1 MVLGLRSKHR
11 KGISVQ
17 VDYLVHVK
25 EIKPWPPSQSL
36 RSVQS
41 VLLQWEN
48 GDQNS
53 GSLASGV
60 GNGSIEFKESF
71 MLHVTLCR
79 EKKAPDNFQKNCLE
93 FNLYESRKD
102 KAAKGQLLGT
112 KGQLLGTAIINLA
125 DYGIIKEILAI
136 SFPVN
141 CKKSSKNTA
150 QPILFVNIQPY
161 DKDSSNS
168 SPQGCL
174 SKEPS
179 LDKDGGE
186 SVSEFINEEYDGESE
201 IASFTDDD
209 VSSHSSRTISSSG
222 FETTKVPPPQN
233 EESGSESA
241 KDRKVSRSG
250 EPALPL
256 SVEPAKSVVN
266 SVAESF
272 KLPNETSHPPA
283 TVSSSDLGN
292 SVYNHAFLSKSP
304 EMVLVPVQKNSFT
317 SAVQSSSS
325 SLGYQDVNEKSNNGR
340 SFEQEDM
347 TQVLHEEV
355 VDDKGKIQET
365 AQQSMNAV
373 EKQKL
378 AAEVASSDRYI
389 QVCVNSDITNSRDS
403 QANAEDYGQASRWS
417 KNGQLDA
424 TTINDV
430 HVSLV
435 ESKEKK
441 EQRED
446 GQDEQILKEKR
457 HSSGNKPVDKF
468 SQDDSSKRG
477 SLRSDTLT
485 FSRRALGVQ
494 GTDRH
499 NNKLKH
505 VKSVQLPFGSAQAN
519 EFFGGNSQNIEK
531 AKEIDPMEDDYNNAT
546 GNAAAARKEP
556 RFGFG
561 DSSIE
566 WKSFGDNR
574 QNIEKAKEIDPMED
588 DCNKAKG
595 DAAAARKEPRIG
607 FGDSSIEWK
616 SRVELLEEELREA
629 AALEAALYSV
639 VAEHGSSTNKVHA
652 PARRLSRFYLHAC
665 KARSLAKRASAA
677 RAAVSGLVLVSK
689 ACGNDVPR
697 LTFWLSNSIMLRVIV
712 NQAVGEMLLSD
723 GTPIDS
729 NGGGTGSAGRSSLKQ
744 DESSFIGEEKNHSI
758 EEFDDWEDPQ
768 TFSIALEK
776 VEAWIFSRIVES
788 VWWQTLTPHM
798 QLTAAKT
805 SGRAMG
811 SNSRKTSGNRYV
823 LGDQEQGNFSIEL
836 WKKAFKDAC
845 ERLCPIRAGGHECG
859 CLPVLP
865 RLVMEQLVGRLDVA
879 MFNAIL
885 RESAEEM
892 PTDPVSDPISDSKVL
907 PIPTGKSSFGA
918 GAQLKNAVGNWSR
931 WLTDL
936 FGIEDSDSPGETN
949 NLDEDNGLEC
959 ETSFKAFRLLN
970 ALSDL
975 MMLPFEMLA
984 DRSTRK
990 EVCPTF
996 GAPLIKRVLNNFVP
1010 DEFCPD
1016 PIPVAVLEALDAEDD
1031 LEASGESVTSFPCIA
1046 TPTAYS
1052 PPPGASLTRII
1063 GEVGSHTL
1071 QRRGS
1076 SVFRKSHISDDELDD
1091 LDSPITSIVV
1101 DNSRVYSTSTK
1112 PNWMP
1117 KGKGGRNVVRYQLLR
1132 EVWRDCE

>member
-11 KGISVQ
+11 KGNSVQ
-17 VDYLVHVK
+17 VDYIVHVK

-48 GDQNS
+48 GDRNS
-53 GSLASGV
+53 ALLASGV
-60 GNGSIEFKESF
+60 ADGSIEFKESF

-79 EKKAPDNFQKNCLE
+79 EKRAPDNFQKNCLE
-93 FNLYESRKD
+93 FNLYEPRKD

-112 KGQLLGTAIINLA
+112 AILNLA
-125 DYGIIKEILAI
+125 DYGIIKEILTV
-136 SFPVN
+136 SVPVN

-150 QPILFVNIQPY
+150 QPVLFINIQPY

-168 SPQGCL
+168 SPKGSL
-174 SKEPS
+174 SKDTS
-179 LDKDGGE
+179 LDRDGGE
-186 SVSEFINEEYDGESE
+186 SVSELMNEEDDESE

-209 VSSHSSRTISSSG
+209 VSSHSSRTISSSA
-222 FETTKVPPPQN
+222 FETTKVSPPQN
-233 EESGSESA
+233 EERGSESA
-241 KDRKVSRSG
+241 KDRTESDSG

-256 SVEPAKSVVN
+256 GVEPTKPVVN

-272 KLPNETSHPPA
+272 KLPNETSHTPA
-283 TVSSSDLGN
+283 TVSSSDLGH
-292 SVYNHAFLSKSP
+292 SVNNHANLSKFP
-304 EMVLVPVQKNSFT
+304 ERNFIPIQKNSFT
-317 SAVQSSSS
+317 SAVQSSST
-325 SLGYQDVNEKSNNGR
+325 SLGYQDKNEKSNNCIR

-355 VDDKGKIQET
+355 SDGKGKIQET
-365 AQQSMNAV
+365 AQQSMNYV
-373 EKQKL
+373 DKL
-378 AAEVASSDRYI
+378 AAEVGSSDTYI
-389 QVCVNSDITNSRDS
+389 QVGANSDLTSSGDC
-403 QANAEDYGQASRWS
+403 QADAEDYGQAPRWS
-417 KNGQLDA
+417 KNGLLDA

-430 HVSLV
+430 HVGSV
-435 ESKEKK
+435 ERKEKK

-446 GQDEQILKEKR
+446 GQDKQILEEKR
-457 HSSGNKPVDKF
+457 HSSENKQVDKF
-468 SQDDSSKRG
+468 SQDDISKRRT
-477 SLRSDTLT
+477 LRSDTLT
-485 FSRRALGVQ
+485 FTRRGLGVQ
-494 GTDRH
+494 G

-505 VKSVQLPFGSAQAN
+505 VKSVQLPFGSAKPIG
-519 EFFGGNSQNIEK
+519 FSGNSQNVRK
-531 AKEIDPMEDDYNNAT
+531 AKEIDTMEDDHSNAT
-546 GNAAAARKEP
+546 GNATAARN
-556 RFGFG
+556 GFG
-561 DSSIE
+561 DDRIE
-566 WKSFGDNR
+566 WKSK
-574 QNIEKAKEIDPMED
+574 I
-588 DCNKAKG
+588 
-595 DAAAARKEPRIG
+595 
-607 FGDSSIEWK
+607 
-616 SRVELLEEELREA
+616 ELLEEELRET
-629 AALEAALYSV
+629 AALEAALYSI
-639 VAEHGSSTNKVHA
+639 VAEHGSSANKVHA

-665 KARSLAKRASAA
+665 KARSQAKRASAA

-712 NQAVGEMLLSD
+712 NQAVGEILLSD
-723 GTPIDS
+723 GPHIDS
-729 NGGGTGSAGRSSLKQ
+729 NGGGTGSAGRFPLKR

-758 EEFDDWEDPQ
+758 EECDDWEDPQ
-768 TFSIALEK
+768 TFTIALEK
-776 VEAWIFSRIVES
+776 LEAWIFYRIVES

-798 QLTAAKT
+798 QSTAAKI

-811 SNSRKTSGNRYV
+811 SNSRKTNGTRYV
-823 LGDQEQGNFSIEL
+823 LGDQEQGNFSIGL

-859 CLPVLP
+859 CLPVLA
-865 RLVMEQLVGRLDVA
+865 RLVMEQLVARLDVA

-907 PIPTGKSSFGA
+907 PIPAGKSSFGA
-918 GAQLKNAVGNWSR
+918 GAQLKNAIGNWSR

-936 FGIEDSDSPGETN
+936 FGIEDSDSPEDTN
-949 NLDEDNGLEC
+949 TLDEDNILEC
-959 ETSFKAFRLLN
+959 ESETSFKAFRLLN

-984 DRSTRK
+984 DGSTRK

-996 GAPLIKRVLNNFVP
+996 GTPLIKRVLNNFIP
-1010 DEFCPD
+1010 DEFCPE
-1016 PIPVAVLEALDAEDD
+1016 PIPVAVLEALDAEDN

-1046 TPTAYS
+1046 SPTVYS

-1071 QRRGS
+1071 QRSGS
-1076 SVFRKSHISDDELDD
+1076 SSVVRKSHASDDELDE

-1101 DNSRVYSTSTK
+1101 DNSRVYPTSTNL
-1112 PNWMP
+1112 NWMP

-1132 EVWRDCE
+1132 EVWKESE